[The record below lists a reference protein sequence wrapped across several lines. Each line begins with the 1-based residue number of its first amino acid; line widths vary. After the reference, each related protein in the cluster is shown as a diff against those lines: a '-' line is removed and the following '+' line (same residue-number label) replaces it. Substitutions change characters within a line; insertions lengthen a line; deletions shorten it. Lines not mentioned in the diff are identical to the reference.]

1 MSHPT
6 LHHWK
11 EQAHTF
17 TYRGHNI
24 FYRDEGQGDV
34 LLCIHGFP
42 TSSWDW
48 HRIWDALIGR
58 FRVIAPDM
66 IGFGYSDK
74 PRQYDYSI
82 FDQATLHEALLEGLG
97 IESVDI
103 LAHDYGDTV
112 VQELLARDRER
123 KVKGQATLD
132 IRSVCLLNGGIF
144 TEAIRPRLIQRLL
157 MSPMGFLVGKRLNE
171 KRFGKS
177 FSAIFGPHTQP
188 SAEELRTFWSQITY
202 NNGPAIAHKLIRYM
216 DERKKYR
223 ARWVGALQHTDIPLR
238 LIYGPEDPVSGKA
251 IAARYNELIPNPD
264 IVALEG
270 YGHYPQI
277 EHPSGVIEAYFEFRD
292 RGS

>member
-1 MSHPT
+1 MIHPT

-11 EQAHTF
+11 YCAHAF

-34 LLCIHGFP
+34 LLSIHGFP

-48 HRIWDALIGR
+48 HRIWAALIGR

-74 PRQYDYSI
+74 PRDYDYSI
-82 FDQATLHEALLEGLG
+82 FDQATLHEELLQALA
-97 IESVDI
+97 IQSVDI

-123 KVKGQATLD
+123 KAKGEATLE

-144 TEAIRPRLIQRLL
+144 TEAIRPRFIQRLL
-157 MSPMGFLVGKRLNE
+157 MSPIGFLVGKFLTE

-177 FSAIFGPHTQP
+177 FSAIFGPDSQP
-188 SAEELRTFWSQITY
+188 SAEELRTFWSLITY

-216 DERKKYR
+216 GARKKYR
-223 ARWVGALQHTDIPLR
+223 ERWVGALQETDIPLR
-238 LIYGPEDPVSGKA
+238 LIYGPQYPVSGKA
-251 IAARYNELIPNPD
+251 IAARYDELIPNPD
-264 IVALEG
+264 IVTLER

-277 EHPSGVIEAYFEFRD
+277 EHPAGVIEAYLEFRD
-292 RGS
+292 RG